1 MDCFRGDHSARLLDR
16 TTHSFVVDLSIG
28 RAVSKLVARNR
39 RTCARL
45 AVEPRL
51 VCLVG
56 LHDRDHADPHLVFN
70 SQAIGATAFCSRSA
84 RRDVCPDDLAGT
96 LELFFHVDLRDRAAD
111 SPYPTQ
117 ITSGCLD
124 CLGIVNLANSS
135 ILGRADLA

>member
-39 RTCARL
+39 RTYAHL
-45 AVEPRL
+45 ALEPRL
-51 VCLVG
+51 VCLVR
-56 LHDRDHADPHLVFN
+56 LHDRDRADPDLVFN
-70 SQAIGATAFCSRSA
+70 SQAISAATFCYRFVGS
-84 RRDVCPDDLAGT
+84 DVCADDLAGA
-96 LELFFHVDLRDRAAD
+96 LELFFPVDLRNRAAD
-111 SPYPTQ
+111 SPYRFQ

-124 CLGIVNLANSS
+124 CLRIVDLANSS